1 MILVD
6 LNQVLISNLMA
17 QVRGKGDVKPNKEMI
32 RHMVLNSLRGFNVK
46 FKEEYGTMVLCSDAG
61 DPWRRDF
68 FPNYKYSRKQ
78 SRLDGPFDWDNIF
91 KIITEIKNEIAKS
104 FPYVVMYVEN
114 AEADDII
121 AILCKLREEDKYLI
135 ISGDKDFIQLQH
147 YGDVYQWSPFLK
159 AYIGEQLD
167 PIKFLR
173 EQIIK
178 GDRSDGVPNIL
189 SPDDVFVTG
198 ERQKPITKQRLEEW
212 SNVENIPLGAETKK
226 NFNRNKKLI
235 DLSQIPLTIENNI
248 INTFRSYKVP
258 DRSLLLPYF
267 IENKLKSMIEN
278 ISDFLTI
285 YIGVNYGRTTT
296 KPKLN

>member
-17 QVRGKGDVKPNKEMI
+17 QVRGKGDVKPNKDMI

-46 FKEEYGTMVLCSDAG
+46 FKEEYGTMILCSDAG

-78 SRLDGPFDWDNIF
+78 ARLDGPFDWDNIF
-91 KIITEIKNEIAKS
+91 NIITEIKNEVRDN

-114 AEADDII
+114 SEADDII
-121 AILCKLREEDKYLI
+121 ATLVKQQTESRYLI
-135 ISGDKDFIQLQH
+135 VSGDKDFVQLQH
-147 YGDVYQWSPFLK
+147 YGNVYQWSPLLK
-159 AYIGEQLD
+159 GYIGEQED
-167 PIKFLR
+167 PVKFLR

-189 SPDDVFVTG
+189 SADDVFVKG
-198 ERQKPITKQRLEEW
+198 ERQKPVMKKQLEEW
-212 SNVENIPLGAETKK
+212 VDIDNIPLGSETKK
-226 NFNRNKKLI
+226 YYNRNKKLI

-248 INTFRSYKVP
+248 INTYKNYKIK
-258 DRSLLLPYF
+258 DRSLLLNYF
-267 IENKLKSMIEN
+267 MDKKLKSLIDKIN
-278 ISDFLTI
+278 DF
-285 YIGVNYGRTTT
+285 
-296 KPKLN
+296 

>member
-17 QVRGKGDVKPNKEMI
+17 QVRGKGDVKPNKDMI

-46 FKEEYGTMVLCSDAG
+46 FKEEYGTMILCSDAG

-78 SRLDGPFDWDNIF
+78 ARLDGPFDWDNIF
-91 KIITEIKNEIAKS
+91 NIITEIKNEVRDN

-114 AEADDII
+114 SEADDII
-121 AILCKLREEDKYLI
+121 ATLVKQQTESKYLI
-135 ISGDKDFIQLQH
+135 VSGDKDFVQLQH
-147 YGDVYQWSPFLK
+147 YGNVYQWSPLLK
-159 AYIGEQLD
+159 GYIGEQED
-167 PIKFLR
+167 PVKFLR

-189 SPDDVFVTG
+189 SADDVFVKG
-198 ERQKPITKQRLEEW
+198 ERQKPVMKKQLEEW
-212 SNVENIPLGAETKK
+212 VDIDNIPLGSETKK
-226 NFNRNKKLI
+226 YYNRNKKLI

-248 INTFRSYKVP
+248 INTYKNYKIK
-258 DRSLLLPYF
+258 DRSLLLNYF
-267 IENKLKSMIEN
+267 MDKKLKSLIDKIN
-278 ISDFLTI
+278 DF
-285 YIGVNYGRTTT
+285 
-296 KPKLN
+296 